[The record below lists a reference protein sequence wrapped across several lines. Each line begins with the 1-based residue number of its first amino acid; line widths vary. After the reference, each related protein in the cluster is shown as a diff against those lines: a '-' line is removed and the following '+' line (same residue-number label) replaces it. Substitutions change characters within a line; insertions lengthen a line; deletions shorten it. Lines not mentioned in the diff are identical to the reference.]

1 METQRA
7 VVVFQWRV
15 ALVGPLEPTAID
27 DPDDVCA
34 GLAAGRHDVME
45 IVASFLSLKVG
56 HDWREDVRGALLDG
70 ADDAAPHT
78 AGDATPRAGLPP
90 VCRLPLSGCVIWPW
104 RSGRVGRRYRWAR
117 RPQPSLGRAKRPT
130 IVASA

>member
-1 METQRA
+1 MTLRHTP
-7 VVVFQWRV
+7 
-15 ALVGPLEPTAID
+15 LVMRLHARD
-27 DPDDVCA
+27 C
-34 GLAAGRHDVME
+34 
-45 IVASFLSLKVG
+45 
-56 HDWREDVRGALLDG
+56 
-70 ADDAAPHT
+70 
-78 AGDATPRAGLPP
+78 PP